1 MMSFTRPESA
11 VLSHISKK
19 QWFIGPTTLG
29 LWVWAYMKDS
39 PWQEHKILG
48 HKSRSGNVKR
58 FTNSYPN
65 DALGFQNIPWLL
77 GSLSGRIYE
86 RDRIW
91 SRIWKM
97 WKVENVAPKIQTIA
111 RFDDPVSYAEN
122 LDGVSYT
129 SSIDRGSEGMNEWM
143 KKWMFFCGLL
153 SLSSFTSLPEMIKL
167 IDCSH

>member
-11 VLSHISKK
+11 MLSHISKK
-19 QWFIGPTTLG
+19 HWFIGPTTLG

-48 HKSRSGNVKR
+48 NKSRSGNVKR

-65 DALGFQNIPWLL
+65 DALGFQTIHWLL
-77 GSLSGRIYE
+77 GRHSGRIYE

-91 SRIWKM
+91 KM
-97 WKVENVAPKIQTIA
+97 WTVGNIVPKIQTIA

-122 LDGVSYT
+122 LDGVSFT
-129 SSIDRGSEGMNEWM
+129 SGVDRGGEGWMNEWVSE
-143 KKWMFFCGLL
+143 WRNEC
-153 SLSSFTSLPEMIKL
+153 SSVVCYPWAQSLPSLKW
-167 IDCSH
+167 